1 MTDRPSHAHTSPP
14 PHRDDAF
21 SETIPSDPAPSESLT
36 PPPTSRSLWDIA
48 HPLEVAYSILIH
60 HADPMQELRRRVRYA
75 RKRDNPEE
83 NLRFW
88 GEVAAYL
95 KAARHY
101 SWDVS

>member
-1 MTDRPSHAHTSPP
+1 
-14 PHRDDAF
+14 
-21 SETIPSDPAPSESLT
+21 
-36 PPPTSRSLWDIA
+36 SRSLWDIA

-60 HADPMQELRRRVRYA
+60 HADPMKELRRRVRYA

-95 KAARHY
+95 KVGLDVY
-101 SWDVS
+101 WDAP